1 LGKQNQIED
10 DMESLGLLQNRGLCE
25 DNLRELQGLQE
36 KGQGLV
42 WEQFLSRLEQNGQTS
57 GFAAT
62 VADFVEHKF
71 VPEHVAEKGLSGR
84 THYQA
89 LMKHVL
95 TPDEADR
102 VFHIDAHKSKTRLK
116 GVRDWPYLGHV
127 RLSDVKP
134 DDVQRL
140 ISAAIA
146 HGYSTQTV
154 KHIRSVVSA
163 IFAHAKKTHWFTGDN
178 PAGGTTVP
186 EMTRKEAHSLTLP
199 QANEVLGLLQYPER
213 EMTLIAILT
222 GMNATEI
229 CGLQWQRVNTGESWA
244 FADGEPLPPRTIAV
258 RKQWHRLGLD
268 DLGRKSRNRS
278 LPIPAPLLPILIDLR
293 RRAEHGG
300 PEDFVLVTPAG
311 TPFDEHTI
319 ARRVKAIGKTLRMPW
334 LSWHVFRRTHTTL
347 AYDLGLQ
354 LLQRTVGAGPVT
366 VGRRSFRRH
375 GGVSDEFPA
384 ALRFLRS
391 QAHDTP
397 SSPMADRPVSEART

>member
-1 LGKQNQIED
+1 
-10 DMESLGLLQNRGLCE
+10 
-25 DNLRELQGLQE
+25 
-36 KGQGLV
+36 
-42 WEQFLSRLEQNGQTS
+42 
-57 GFAAT
+57 
-62 VADFVEHKF
+62 VEHKF
-71 VPEHVAEKGLSGR
+71 VPEHVAKKGLSGR

-102 VFHIDAHKSKTRLK
+102 VFHIDSHKSKTRLK
-116 GVRDWPYLGHV
+116 GVLDWPYLGDV

-134 DDVQRL
+134 GDVQSL
-140 ISAAIA
+140 ISAALA
-146 HGYSTQTV
+146 RGYSTQTV

-186 EMTRKEAHSLTLP
+186 EMTRKETHSLTLA
-199 QANEVLGLLQYPER
+199 QANEVLGLMKYPER

-229 CGLQWQRVNTGESWA
+229 CGLQWKRVNTGESWA
-244 FADGEPLPPRTIAV
+244 LVDGESIPPRTIAV
-258 RKQWHRLGLD
+258 RKQWHRRGLD
-268 DLGRKSRNRS
+268 ELGRKSRNRS

-300 PEDFVLVTPAG
+300 PDDFVLMTRDG
-311 TPFDEHTI
+311 TPFDEHSI
-319 ARRVKAIGKTLRMPW
+319 ARRVKAIGKKLRMPW

-354 LLQRTVGAGPVT
+354 LLERTVGAGPVS
-366 VGRRSFRRH
+366 GGQRSFRCD
-375 GGVSDEFPA
+375 GGVVAEFPA
-384 ALRFLRS
+384 AIRVLRS
-391 QAHDTP
+391 ETHDCFP
-397 SSPMADRPVSEART
+397 SPTDRRFV